1 MFDGCLSLSSLS
13 DISKW
18 NTNKETDMSS
28 MFYKCSSLSS
38 LPDISKWSTNNA
50 TDISFK
56 FYICLSLSSLP
67 VFQNGTLIILPI
79 WVICFVDVR
88 HYYLYLIFQNGINQ
102 CSSLS
107 SLPDISEWDT
117 YNVTEMKY
125 LFYKYSS
132 LSYLTDI
139 S

>member
-1 MFDGCLSLSSLS
+1 M
-13 DISKW
+13 
-18 NTNKETDMSS
+18 E
-28 MFYKCSSLSS
+28 
-38 LPDISKWSTNNA
+38 
-50 TDISFK
+50 
-56 FYICLSLSSLP
+56 
-67 VFQNGTLIILPI
+67 
-79 WVICFVDVR
+79 VR
-88 HYYLYLIFQNGINQ
+88 HYYLYLIFQNGINIYFEKSLCGKIPFEKNHLFYKFGDYLDCYHTSNFTNMSDMFNQ